1 MTFTFDNTLATDL
14 ALVRFHIGDTH
25 EDGYYLADETLN
37 YLITTHG
44 VAGAVVRAIDYII
57 TQLSQPNF
65 KLDWLTVT
73 NSEAR
78 AGYERLKKEKEQE
91 LGIVSGA
98 VASSSISYAHRADS
112 YENDEGVYTD
122 PDGAP

>member
-1 MTFTFDNTLATDL
+1 MTFTFDNTLSTNL

-25 EDGYYLADETLN
+25 ADGYYLADETLT
-37 YLITTHG
+37 YLVTTHG
-44 VAGAVVRAIDYII
+44 VGGAVIRAIEYII

-78 AGYERLKKEKEQE
+78 QGYEKLKPEKEQE
-91 LGIVSGA
+91 FGIVTGA
-98 VASSSISYAHRADS
+98 IASSSITHAHRADS
-112 YENDEGVYTD
+112 YENEDEVYTE
-122 PDGAP
+122 PDGLP

>member
-1 MTFTFDNTLATDL
+1 MTFTFDNTLSTDL

-25 EDGYYLADETLN
+25 SDGYYLADETIN
-37 YLITTHG
+37 YLVTTHG
-44 VAGAVVRAIDYII
+44 VAGAVIRSIEYII

-65 KLDWLTVT
+65 KLDWLSVT

-78 AGYERLKKEKEQE
+78 AGYEKLKKEKEQE
-91 LGIVSGA
+91 LGIATGA
-98 VASSSISYAHRADS
+98 IATSTITHSHRADS
-112 YENDEGVYTD
+112 YENDDGDYTD